1 MSASTRSRLA
11 RLRPARRAS
20 DATLR
25 RYTVVPS
32 RAVRGY
38 RSAVVDSATF
48 QNGTLFPFLARVAEP
63 AGARMRLWLHA
74 DDEQAV
80 APDDLGLSP
89 RVQRRL
95 NLEPSADVV
104 LGLPGQALLTVRTP
118 GATDLPTGAAVQVS
132 PATYQALSTGNHV
145 RRRALLTTGDRVVLP
160 VKLMTRP
167 ISDDAVLV
175 PMSLRTLG
183 GFKPGTEVQLTA
195 IPRRPLREQ
204 LTDSSTRVLQWR
216 PRRALARASLV
227 ALGYLLLVAR
237 LLDVVAEFLLRVA
250 FRSQP
255 LTFRVVQ
262 AHPGDDD
269 LRDTIRL
276 HPSAFST
283 LGLRPGGQVLL
294 HWGGKRMAV
303 RALED
308 QKPFDGAL
316 SGHVLASVGL
326 RLDSSPLPPDFP
338 AHLVVRIPAPIRGA
352 LNIPPN
358 TIIELRRKLRPAL
371 QGQLNQLTVPVAG
384 LVAAAAAL
392 PEVRGWPLVIGGLL
406 AVGFGLAP
414 LRMPR
419 PPRGPWP

>member
-1 MSASTRSRLA
+1 MSALTRSRLA

-95 NLEPSADVV
+95 NLEPSADLV

-132 PATYQALSTGNHV
+132 PATSQALSTGNHV

-160 VKLMTRP
+160 VKLMTRL

-204 LTDSSTRVLQWR
+204 PGVGRS
-216 PRRALARASLV
+216 AAR
-227 ALGYLLLVAR
+227 
-237 LLDVVAEFLLRVA
+237 
-250 FRSQP
+250 
-255 LTFRVVQ
+255 
-262 AHPGDDD
+262 
-269 LRDTIRL
+269 
-276 HPSAFST
+276 
-283 LGLRPGGQVLL
+283 
-294 HWGGKRMAV
+294 
-303 RALED
+303 
-308 QKPFDGAL
+308 
-316 SGHVLASVGL
+316 
-326 RLDSSPLPPDFP
+326 
-338 AHLVVRIPAPIRGA
+338 
-352 LNIPPN
+352 
-358 TIIELRRKLRPAL
+358 
-371 QGQLNQLTVPVAG
+371 
-384 LVAAAAAL
+384 LVAAA
-392 PEVRGWPLVIGGLL
+392 
-406 AVGFGLAP
+406 
-414 LRMPR
+414 PR
-419 PPRGPWP
+419 FPCSSRRADPGADPRGSQHFAQHDHRAAPEAPAGPAGAAESAHRPGRGSGRCCGRVARGAGMAPRHRWAARGGIRTGAAAHAAPAARPLALGRHPTVVIRESAAGCATARSESCRRWCAAACS